1 MGLKYNQGTEY
12 TVSQVIDSHN
22 HTPQGKTKSL
32 EQTPNIIPI
41 RRILMSP
48 RMWLPF
54 SRSRSTPPKS
64 KQRIA
69 FLT

>member
-1 MGLKYNQGTEY
+1 MGLKHSQLQTHNLTDDRFLQPHPTGGDQETKIPN
-12 TVSQVIDSHN
+12 TV
-22 HTPQGKTKSL
+22 
-32 EQTPNIIPI
+32 PI